1 MPQRLNTEF
10 NYRYLTE
17 GETLWAKIKNL
28 KGFLEGRK
36 RAEALEAINA
46 KRHQSKK
53 IKAEWLREQNREWE
67 ALELEADIEE
77 AESTMD
83 SAKQAYTLNKKEI
96 ITLEKLLS
104 ELYTQAEPTRLKHAD
119 GKPYDDDD
127 MFEANAEK
135 EFIVCLAKEI
145 QADIIATGRP
155 SQAHARHALASPN
168 TLKALQGAG
177 LILEAPEILQAFKQ
191 FASIANNLKM
201 ISGDGKTNDLTIKV
215 ANDKSIQ
222 A

>member
-1 MPQRLNTEF
+1 MAQRLNTEF

-36 RAEALEAINA
+36 RAEALEGINA

-53 IKAEWLREQNREWE
+53 LKVEWLREQNREWE

-77 AESTMD
+77 AESTME
-83 SAKQAYTLNKKEI
+83 SAKEAYTLNKKEI

-104 ELYTQAEPTRLKHAD
+104 ELYAQAEPTRLKHAD

-135 EFIVCLAKEI
+135 EYIVWLAKEI

-191 FASIANNLKM
+191 FSY
-201 ISGDGKTNDLTIKV
+201 SV
-215 ANDKSIQ
+215 KSSRINS
-222 A
+222 

>member
-1 MPQRLNTEF
+1 MSQRLNTKF
-10 NYRYLTE
+10 NYQYLTE

-36 RAEALEAINA
+36 RAEALEGINA

-53 IKAEWLREQNREWE
+53 LKVEWLREQNREWE

-77 AESTMD
+77 AESTME
-83 SAKQAYTLNKKEI
+83 SAKEAYTLNKKEI
-96 ITLEKLLS
+96 ITLEKLLF
-104 ELYTQAEPTRLKHAD
+104 ELYAQAEPTRLKHAD

-135 EFIVCLAKEI
+135 EYIVWLAKEI

-191 FASIANNLKM
+191 FATIASSLKM
-201 ISGDGKTNDLTIKV
+201 ISGDGETNDLTIKV

>member
-1 MPQRLNTEF
+1 MSQRLNTEF
-10 NYRYLTE
+10 NYRYITE
-17 GETLWAKIKNL
+17 GESLWAKIRNL

-53 IKAEWLREQNREWE
+53 LKFEWLRKQNREWE

-77 AESTMD
+77 AESTIE
-83 SAKQAYTLNKKEI
+83 SAKEAYALNKKEI

-104 ELYTQAEPTRLKHAD
+104 ELYGQAEPTRLKHAD

-135 EFIVCLAKEI
+135 EYIVWLAKEI

-191 FASIANNLKM
+191 FATIASSLKM
-201 ISGDGKTNDLTIKV
+201 ISGDGETDDLTIKV

>member
-10 NYRYLTE
+10 NYRYITD
-17 GETLWAKIKNL
+17 GESLWAKIRNL

-53 IKAEWLREQNREWE
+53 LKVEWLREQNREWE

-77 AESTMD
+77 AESTIE
-83 SAKQAYTLNKKEI
+83 SAKEAYTLNKKEI

-104 ELYTQAEPTRLKHAD
+104 ELYGQAEPTRLKHAD

-135 EFIVCLAKEI
+135 EYIVWLAKEI

-155 SQAHARHALASPN
+155 SQAHASHALASPN

-191 FASIANNLKM
+191 FATIASSLKM
-201 ISGDGKTNDLTIKV
+201 ISGDGETDDLTIKV

>member
-1 MPQRLNTEF
+1 MAQRLNTEF

-28 KGFLEGRK
+28 KGFLEGRR
-36 RAEALEAINA
+36 RAEALESINA
-46 KRHQSKK
+46 KRLQSKK
-53 IKAEWLREQNREWE
+53 LKVEWLREQNREWE

-77 AESTMD
+77 AESTME
-83 SAKQAYTLNKKEI
+83 SAKEAYMLNKKEI

-104 ELYTQAEPTRLKHAD
+104 ELYEQAEPTRLKHAD

-135 EFIVCLAKEI
+135 EYIVWLAKEI
-145 QADIIATGRP
+145 QAEIIATGRP

-177 LILEAPEILQAFKQ
+177 LILEAPEILQAFKH
-191 FASIANNLKM
+191 FATIASSLKM
-201 ISGDGKTNDLTIKV
+201 ISGDGETNDLTIKV

>member
-53 IKAEWLREQNREWE
+53 LKAEWLREQNREWE

-96 ITLEKLLS
+96 ITLETLLS
-104 ELYTQAEPTRLKHAD
+104 ELYAQAEPTRLKHAD
-119 GKPYDDDD
+119 GTPYDDDD

-135 EFIVCLAKEI
+135 EYIVWLAKEI
-145 QADIIATGRP
+145 QADIIAMGRP

-215 ANDKSIQ
+215 TNDKSI
-222 A
+222 